1 MENYHI
7 GQEILKEVKA
17 KYPSVAAF
25 ARDLCKSS
33 SATYEIFG
41 KTSLDT
47 DLLLK
52 VSKLLGRDFF
62 REFSEKCLNG
72 EVAVVDRQTAENC
85 ITHLLPE
92 DKLHIISPHD
102 TLDVVEEYFFLPRKK
117 PLVVFYNSARSRRL
131 DKRLY
136 DLAEEILGEGLV
148 RKMTLQPEE
157 LLHFELGIPSL
168 AKLPHKAI
176 MLVCRQTWDYDPHML
191 IAERLAA
198 ESDKHV
204 ILLIH
209 DPIHVP
215 TLPNGTIVLKSFA
228 VSTFNSWN
236 SRAHIFISDDRDK
249 TFTYRI
255 ELYRAT
261 QGKGYMDRIQ
271 SSISGKCTW
280 EETIRLLE
288 EAKQNLSTYKDVV
301 LEEGDYMGECHVEL
315 HQVSTIQPRLSEME
329 KLESDGAKILT
340 HLRYRKIKET
350 GKIFEFE
357 PMSFNQVMKM
367 LDPTIVDKTNCKQT
381 TVLMKETTVLMK
393 EDKAII
399 KEAKD
404 KKVSGEIY
412 SEDGLRLL
420 KVLGN
425 PEYVV
430 VKDGVKT
437 ICQEAFLGLD
447 NLKEVVLPA
456 SVTSLGKRA
465 FASCQ
470 SLFKITI
477 PRVEFIDK
485 ESFAHCKS
493 LKEIVLPETLEQI
506 GDSAFSDCEA
516 LEQINIP
523 NHMKVI
529 DQFAFMNSG
538 LKSLDIEI
546 SDGYK
551 CKIYDRAFAYCKHL
565 ETVHLNKNVKILERM
580 AFAACTAL
588 KTIEFEKPSMTCYA
602 GEPEATMLVG
612 CTALEKIIVPKS
624 KYNYYPDFN
633 IQGYESAQFET
644 RDFNSLITPKE

>member
-1 MENYHI
+1 MEKYHI

-62 REFSEKCLNG
+62 REFSDKCLNG
-72 EVAVVDRQTAENC
+72 EVTVIDKQTAENS

-92 DKLHIISPHD
+92 DKLHIFSPHD
-102 TLDVVEEYFFLPRKK
+102 TLDVVEEFLLLPRKK
-117 PLVVFYNSARSRRL
+117 PLIVFYNSARSRRL
-131 DKRLY
+131 NKRLY
-136 DLAEEILGEGLV
+136 DLAEEILGEGMV
-148 RKMTLQPEE
+148 RKMTVQPEE

-168 AKLPHKAI
+168 TKLPHKAI
-176 MLVCRQTWDYDPHML
+176 MLVCRQTRDYDTHML

-204 ILLIH
+204 IMLIH
-209 DPIHVP
+209 DPIYVP
-215 TLPNGTIVLKSFA
+215 TMPNGIIVLKSFA

-236 SRAHIFISDDRDK
+236 ERAHIFISDDRDK

-261 QGKGYMDRIQ
+261 QGKGYMDRMQ
-271 SSISGKCTW
+271 NSISGKCTW

-288 EAKQNLSTYKDVV
+288 EAKQNLSTYEDT
-301 LEEGDYMGECHVEL
+301 LLGEGDYMGECHVQY
-315 HQVSTIQPRLSEME
+315 HQVSTIQPSPSEME
-329 KLESDGAKILT
+329 KLDKEGHEILT
-340 HLRYRKIKET
+340 HLRYRMIKET
-350 GKIFEFE
+350 GKIIEFE
-357 PMSFNQVMKM
+357 TMSFKQVRKM
-367 LDPTIVDKTNCKQT
+367 LDPTTEDNPIHRPT
-381 TVLMKETTVLMK
+381 TQLMK

-447 NLKEVVLPA
+447 NLREVVLPA
-456 SVTSLGKRA
+456 SVISLGKRA
-465 FASCQ
+465 FASCH
-470 SLFKITI
+470 SLFKITM
-477 PRVEFIDK
+477 PGVEFIGK
-485 ESFAHCKS
+485 ESFARCES
-493 LKEIVLPETLEQI
+493 LMEIVLPETLEKI
-506 GDSAFSDCEA
+506 WDGAFAGCKA

-523 NHMKVI
+523 SHMKVI
-529 DQFAFMNSG
+529 DQFAFRNSG

-565 ETVHLNKNVKILERM
+565 ETVRLNKNVKIMERW

-588 KTIEFEKPSMTCYA
+588 KTIEFEKPSMTCSA
-602 GEPEATMLVG
+602 GEPVATMLVG

-624 KYNYYPDFN
+624 KYNHYPDFN
-633 IQGYESAQFET
+633 IQGYESAQFDT

>member
-1 MENYHI
+1 MHLDFKSNTMEKYHI

-17 KYPSVAAF
+17 KYPTVVAF

-72 EVAVVDRQTAENC
+72 EVAVVDRQTAENNV
-85 ITHLLPE
+85 TRLLPE
-92 DKLHIISPHD
+92 DKLHIFSPHD

-136 DLAEEILGEGLV
+136 DLAEEILGEGMV
-148 RKMTLQPEE
+148 RKMTLRPEE

-176 MLVCRQTWDYDPHML
+176 MLVCRQTRDYDTHML

-204 ILLIH
+204 IMLIH

-215 TLPNGTIVLKSFA
+215 TLPNGNIVLKSLA

-255 ELYRAT
+255 ELYNAIM
-261 QGKGYMDRIQ
+261 GKGYMDRIY
-271 SSISGKCTW
+271 KCILSKATDVW
-280 EETIRLLE
+280 KDAKELFE
-288 EAKQNLSTYKDVV
+288 EAKQNLSTYEDK
-301 LEEGDYMGECHVEL
+301 LLGEGDYMGELHVQY
-315 HQVSTIQPRLSEME
+315 HQVSTIQPSPSEME
-329 KLESDGAKILT
+329 KLDKEGHEILT

-367 LDPTIVDKTNCKQT
+367 LDPTTEDNPIHKPT
-381 TVLMKETTVLMK
+381 TQLMK

-425 PEYVV
+425 PERVE
-430 VKDGVKT
+430 VKDGVKA
-437 ICQEAFLGLD
+437 ICQEAFQGLD
-447 NLKEVVLPA
+447 NLKEVVLPT
-456 SVTSLGKRA
+456 SVTSLGVRA
-465 FASCQ
+465 FASCHHLVKVTMP
-470 SLFKITI
+470 S
-477 PRVEFIDK
+477 VEFIDP
-485 ESFAHCKS
+485 ECFSLCES
-493 LKEIVLPETLEQI
+493 LKEITLPDTLCKI
-506 GDSAFSDCEA
+506 MKGAFTGCKA

-523 NHMKVI
+523 SYLAVI
-529 DQFAFMNSG
+529 DQSAFRNSG
-538 LKSLDIEI
+538 LKCLDIE
-546 SDGYK
+546 K
-551 CKIYDRAFAYCKHL
+551 CRRL
-565 ETVHLNKNVKILERM
+565 
-580 AFAACTAL
+580 
-588 KTIEFEKPSMTCYA
+588 
-602 GEPEATMLVG
+602 
-612 CTALEKIIVPKS
+612 
-624 KYNYYPDFN
+624 
-633 IQGYESAQFET
+633 
-644 RDFNSLITPKE
+644 

>member
-1 MENYHI
+1 MEKYHI
-7 GQEILKEVKA
+7 GQEILKEVKS

-62 REFSEKCLNG
+62 QEFSEKCLNG
-72 EVAVVDRQTAENC
+72 EMAVVDKQMAENC

-92 DKLHIISPHD
+92 DKLHMFSPHD
-102 TLDVVEEYFFLPRKK
+102 TLDVVEEFFFLPRKK
-117 PLVVFYNSARSRRL
+117 PLVVFYNSVRSRRL

-136 DLAEEILGEGLV
+136 ELAEEILGEGMV
-148 RKMTLQPEE
+148 RKMTLESKE

-168 AKLPHKAI
+168 AKLPQKAI
-176 MLVCRQTWDYDPHML
+176 MLVCRQAWDYDTHML

-204 ILLIH
+204 IMLIH
-209 DPIHVP
+209 DPIYVP

-261 QGKGYMDRIQ
+261 QGKGYMDRIHNN
-271 SSISGKCTW
+271 ISDNSTW
-280 EETIRLLE
+280 DDTIRLLE

-357 PMSFNQVMKM
+357 TMSFKQVMKM
-367 LDPTIVDKTNCKQT
+367 LDPTIVDKTNCKQ
-381 TVLMKETTVLMK
+381 TTVLMK

-425 PEYVV
+425 PEYVE
-430 VKDGVKT
+430 VKDGVKA
-437 ICQEAFLGLD
+437 ICDEAFHGLD
-447 NLKEVVLPA
+447 HLREVVLPA
-456 SVTSLGKRA
+456 SVTCLGKRA
-465 FASCQ
+465 FTSCHC
-470 SLFKITI
+470 LFKVTM
-477 PRVEFIDK
+477 PGVEFIGK
-485 ESFAHCKS
+485 ECFAHCES
-493 LKEIVLPETLEQI
+493 LKEIVLPETLEKI
-506 GDSAFSDCEA
+506 WEGAFAGCKA

-523 NHMKVI
+523 SHMKVI
-529 DQFAFMNSG
+529 DPSAFRNSG

-546 SDGYK
+546 SDGYE
-551 CKIYDRAFAYCKHL
+551 CKIYNRAFAYCKHL
-565 ETVHLNKNVKILERM
+565 ETVRLNKNVKIMEHM
-580 AFAACTAL
+580 TFAACTAL
-588 KTIEFEKPSMTCYA
+588 KTIEFEKPSMTCSA
-602 GEPEATMLVG
+602 GEPVATMLVG

-624 KYNYYPDFN
+624 KYNHYPDFN
-633 IQGYESAQFET
+633 IQDYESAQFET
-644 RDFNSLITPKE
+644 RDFNSLITPKEQV